1 MKKIVLLMMGLFFL
15 SGFAS
20 AYRVNIDAPDSLPIG
35 KPLIVNGTTTFG
47 IGTPIDVVLYYQL
60 TTTTEIKRKIVY
72 VQSDYSFRAVF
83 DTTALKTGMYK
94 VEVPT
99 DGMSDSVT
107 MRVVYLVDRSEDI
120 QLSSPATQNFNGKI
134 IIYGAIKGDEN
145 SGVQIEVIGPDN
157 TVVFG
162 PRYINTDY
170 QGTFTTEVPIT
181 KPGDFEVIFTD
192 ARGYVGNRII
202 TIKAQQSLT
211 SAPTRSSTTVSIVS
225 AHTKSSRENP
235 AYFAIKTGF
244 GQVTI
249 RTSSS
254 VDWVIEYVDDRG
266 VIQLVNGQGEQYP
279 EQIQLQGK
287 GNTVYVKVYPIKFS
301 TNSEVFIYAENA
313 QSVVI
318 SSSVPEPFAANAQ
331 KTPTD
336 TPQSA
341 ILPALGLVAVGIA
354 FMVMSRNFRR

>member
-20 AYRVNIDAPDSLPIG
+20 AYRVNIDAPDTLPIG

-60 TTTTEIKRKIVY
+60 TTTTEIKRKIAY
-72 VQSDYSFRAVF
+72 VQSDYSFRTVF
-83 DTTALKTGMYK
+83 DTTGLKSGMYK

-99 DGMSDSVT
+99 NGMGDSVSV
-107 MRVVYLVDRSEDI
+107 RVVYLVDRSDDI
-120 QLSSPATQNFNGKI
+120 QLSSPTTQNFNGKI
-134 IIYGAIKGDEN
+134 YISGTIKGDEN

-157 TVVFG
+157 LVVFG
-162 PRYINTDY
+162 PRFINTNY
-170 QGTFTTEVPIT
+170 QGTFTTDVPISG
-181 KPGDFEVIFTD
+181 PGDYEVSFTD
-192 ARGYVGNRII
+192 ARGYVGKRII
-202 TIKAQQSLT
+202 TIKELQSLT
-211 SAPTRSSTTVSIVS
+211 SAPNPATTTVSVVS

-249 RTSSS
+249 HTSSS
-254 VDWVIEYVDDRG
+254 IDWVIEYVDEKG

-287 GNTVYVKVYPIKFS
+287 GKTLYIKVYPVKYS
-301 TNSEVFIYAENA
+301 VNSEVFIYAENA
-313 QSVVI
+313 LSVVI
-318 SSSVPEPFAANAQ
+318 SPSVPEPFAAATQN
-331 KTPTD
+331 TPTS
-336 TPQSA
+336 TPASPLFPVLG
-341 ILPALGLVAVGIA
+341 IVALGIA
-354 FMVMSRNFRR
+354 AGAAKKKF